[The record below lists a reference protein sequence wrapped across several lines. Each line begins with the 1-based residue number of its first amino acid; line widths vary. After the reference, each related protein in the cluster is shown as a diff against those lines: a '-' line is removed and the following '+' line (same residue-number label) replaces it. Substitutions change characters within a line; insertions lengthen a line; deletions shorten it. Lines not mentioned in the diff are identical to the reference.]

1 MRVWRNGAAN
11 NTNHNCHFSFHE
23 ARMLP
28 KSINTAQEIG
38 RFGLLL
44 HGDSMAEETADFRLR
59 APA

>member
-1 MRVWRNGAAN
+1 
-11 NTNHNCHFSFHE
+11 
-23 ARMLP
+23 MLP